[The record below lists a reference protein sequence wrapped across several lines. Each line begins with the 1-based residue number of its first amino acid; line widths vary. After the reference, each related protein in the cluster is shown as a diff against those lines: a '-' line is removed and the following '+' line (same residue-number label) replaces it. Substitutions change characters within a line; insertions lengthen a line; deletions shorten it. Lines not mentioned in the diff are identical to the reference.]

1 MNGEKLKN
9 KIKKRAKEIGAQ
21 PQELMQMYFFERLLY
36 RISISRYK
44 FNFILK
50 GGLLLSAI
58 IGDERRTTSDMDTMI
73 KGIDIESDELLK
85 IIQEIINIETDDNIS
100 FEIEKAKD
108 IRIDDIY
115 GGVNVKLIA
124 KKDGLIV
131 PLFIDITTKDPI
143 TPKEIE
149 FKYKSLFDDTY
160 IKIMAFN
167 KETIIA
173 EKFETLIKDTETNTR
188 AKDFYDLYIIIKDY
202 WNDLD
207 KTNLI
212 KAIQNTCKR
221 RDSLYILDEIEER
234 FDFIKESNILQNEW
248 NKYKIAHLYAKDI
261 EYADIMKNINLIIEE
276 LEKEV
281 AIMSVKI

>member
-36 RISISRYK
+36 RISISQYK

-85 IIQEIINIETDDNIS
+85 IIQEITNIKTDDAIS
-100 FEIEKAKD
+100 FEIEKTRE
-108 IRIDDIY
+108 IRVDDVY
-115 GGVNVKLIA
+115 GGINIKLIA

-149 FKYKSLFDDTY
+149 FKYKSIFDDEY

-188 AKDFYDLYIIIKDY
+188 AKDFYDLYVLIKEY
-202 WNDLD
+202 WNELD

-212 KAIQNTCKR
+212 KAIRNTCKR
-221 RDSLYILDEIEER
+221 RESLYILDELEER
-234 FDFIKESNILQNEW
+234 FDFIKESAILQGEW
-248 NKYKIAHLYAKDI
+248 DKYQITHLYARDI
-261 EYADIMKNINLIIEE
+261 NYADIMKNINLIIEE
-276 LEKEV
+276 LAKEV
-281 AIMSVKI
+281 ATI

>member
-9 KIKKRAKEIGAQ
+9 KIKKSAKEIRAL
-21 PQELMQMYFFERLLY
+21 PQELMLMYFFERLLY

-73 KGIDIESDELLK
+73 KGIDIESDELLR

-143 TPKEIE
+143 TPREIE

-188 AKDFYDLYIIIKDY
+188 AKDFYDLYILIKDY

-261 EYADIMKNINLIIEE
+261 EYADIMKNVNFIVKE
-276 LEKEV
+276 LENEL
-281 AIMSVKI
+281 ATI

>member
-9 KIKKRAKEIGAQ
+9 KIKKRAKEIDAQ

-36 RISISRYK
+36 RISISQYK

-85 IIQEIINIETDDNIS
+85 IVQEIISIKADDDIS
-100 FEIEKAKD
+100 FEIEKTKE
-108 IRIDDIY
+108 IRVDDVY
-115 GGVNVKLIA
+115 GGINIKLIA

-143 TPKEIE
+143 TPREIE
-149 FKYKSLFDDTY
+149 FRYKSLFDDTY

-188 AKDFYDLYIIIKDY
+188 AKDFYDLYVLIKEY
-202 WNDLD
+202 WNELD
-207 KTNLI
+207 KANLI
-212 KAIQNTCKR
+212 KAILNTCKR
-221 RDSLYILDEIEER
+221 RESLYILDELKER
-234 FDFIKESNILQNEW
+234 FVFIKESSILQVEW
-248 NKYKIAHLYAKDI
+248 NKYQIAHLYARDI
-261 EYADIMKNINLIIEE
+261 DYADIMKNINLIIKE
-276 LEKEV
+276 LAKEV
-281 AIMSVKI
+281 ATI

>member
-1 MNGEKLKN
+1 
-9 KIKKRAKEIGAQ
+9 
-21 PQELMQMYFFERLLY
+21 MYFFERLLY
-36 RISISRYK
+36 RISISQYK

-73 KGIDIESDELLK
+73 KGIDIEIDGLLK
-85 IIQEIINIETDDNIS
+85 IIQEIINIKTDDAIS
-100 FEIEKAKD
+100 FEIEKTKE
-108 IRIDDIY
+108 IRVDDVY
-115 GGVNVKLIA
+115 GGINIKLIA

-143 TPKEIE
+143 TPREIE
-149 FKYKSLFDDTY
+149 FKYKSIFDDEY

-188 AKDFYDLYIIIKDY
+188 AKDFYDLYVLIKEY
-202 WNDLD
+202 WNELD

-212 KAIQNTCKR
+212 KAIRNTCKR
-221 RDSLYILDEIEER
+221 RESLYILDELEER
-234 FDFIKESNILQNEW
+234 FDFIKESAILQGEW
-248 NKYKIAHLYAKDI
+248 DKYQIAHLYAKDI
-261 EYADIMKNINLIIEE
+261 NYADMMKNINLIIEE
-276 LEKEV
+276 LAKEV
-281 AIMSVKI
+281 ATI

>member
-73 KGIDIESDELLK
+73 KGIDIESDELLR
-85 IIQEIINIETDDNIS
+85 IIQEIINIETEDNIS
-100 FEIEKAKD
+100 FEIEKTKD
-108 IRIDDIY
+108 IRVDDIY

-143 TPKEIE
+143 TPREIE

-188 AKDFYDLYIIIKDY
+188 AKDFYDLYILIKDY

-207 KTNLI
+207 KINLI

-221 RDSLYILDEIEER
+221 RESLYILDEIEER

-281 AIMSVKI
+281 AII

>member
-100 FEIEKAKD
+100 FEVEKTKD
-108 IRIDDIY
+108 IRVDDIY

-143 TPKEIE
+143 TPREIE

-188 AKDFYDLYIIIKDY
+188 AKDFYDLYILIKDY

-281 AIMSVKI
+281 AII

>member
-36 RISISRYK
+36 RISISQYK

-85 IIQEIINIETDDNIS
+85 IIQEITNIKTDDAIS
-100 FEIEKAKD
+100 FEIEKTRE
-108 IRIDDIY
+108 IRVDDVY
-115 GGVNVKLIA
+115 GGINIKLIA
-124 KKDGLIV
+124 KKDGLII

-143 TPKEIE
+143 TPREIE
-149 FKYKSLFDDTY
+149 FKYKSIFDDEY

-188 AKDFYDLYIIIKDY
+188 AKDFYDLYVLIKEY
-202 WNDLD
+202 WNELD

-212 KAIQNTCKR
+212 KAIRNTCKR
-221 RDSLYILDEIEER
+221 RESLYILDELEER
-234 FDFIKESNILQNEW
+234 FDFIKESAILQGEW
-248 NKYKIAHLYAKDI
+248 DKYQISHLYARDI
-261 EYADIMKNINLIIEE
+261 NYADIMKNINLIIEE
-276 LEKEV
+276 LAKEV
-281 AIMSVKI
+281 ATI

>member
-73 KGIDIESDELLK
+73 KGIDIESDELLR

-100 FEIEKAKD
+100 FEIEKTKD
-108 IRIDDIY
+108 IRVDDIY

-143 TPKEIE
+143 TPREIE

-281 AIMSVKI
+281 AII

>member
-73 KGIDIESDELLK
+73 KGIDIESDELLR

-143 TPKEIE
+143 TPREIE

-261 EYADIMKNINLIIEE
+261 EYADIMKNINFIVKE
-276 LEKEV
+276 LENEL
-281 AIMSVKI
+281 ATI

>member
-73 KGIDIESDELLK
+73 KGIDIESDELLR

-143 TPKEIE
+143 TPREIE

-173 EKFETLIKDTETNTR
+173 EKFETLIRDTETNTR

-221 RDSLYILDEIEER
+221 RESLYILDEIEER
-234 FDFIKESNILQNEW
+234 FEFIKESTILRNEW
-248 NKYKIAHLYAKDI
+248 DKYKIAHLYAKDI
-261 EYADIMKNINLIIEE
+261 EYADIMKNVNLIIKE
-276 LEKEV
+276 LEKDV
-281 AIMSVKI
+281 AII

>member
-100 FEIEKAKD
+100 FEVEKTKD
-108 IRIDDIY
+108 IRVDDIY

-261 EYADIMKNINLIIEE
+261 EYADIIKNVNLIIKE

-281 AIMSVKI
+281 ATI

>member
-1 MNGEKLKN
+1 MNGENLKN

-36 RISISRYK
+36 RISISQYK

-85 IIQEIINIETDDNIS
+85 IIQEITNIKTDDAIS
-100 FEIEKAKD
+100 FEIEKTRE
-108 IRIDDIY
+108 IRVDDVY
-115 GGVNVKLIA
+115 GGINIKLIA

-143 TPKEIE
+143 TPREIE
-149 FKYKSLFDDTY
+149 FKYKSIFDDEY

-188 AKDFYDLYIIIKDY
+188 AKDFYDLYVLIKEY
-202 WNDLD
+202 WNELD
-207 KTNLI
+207 KTILI
-212 KAIQNTCKR
+212 KAIRNTCKR
-221 RDSLYILDEIEER
+221 RESLYILDELEER
-234 FDFIKESNILQNEW
+234 FDFIKESAILQGEW
-248 NKYKIAHLYAKDI
+248 GKYQIAHLYARDI
-261 EYADIMKNINLIIEE
+261 NYIDIMKNINLIIEE
-276 LEKEV
+276 LAKEV
-281 AIMSVKI
+281 ATI

>member
-36 RISISRYK
+36 RISISEYK

-58 IGDERRTTSDMDTMI
+58 IGDERRTTSDMDTMV
-73 KGIDIESDELLK
+73 KGIDIKSDKLLK
-85 IIQEIINIETDDNIS
+85 IINKIINIKTNDDIS
-100 FEIEKAKD
+100 FNIEKSKE
-108 IRIDDIY
+108 IRVNDIY
-115 GGVNVKLIA
+115 GGINIKLIA

-149 FKYKSLFDDTY
+149 FKYKSLFNGEY
-160 IKIMAFN
+160 IKIMAFT

-188 AKDFYDLYIIIKDY
+188 AKDFYDLYIIVKDY
-202 WNDLD
+202 WNEIN

-212 KAIQNTCKR
+212 KAIKSTCKR
-221 RDSLYILDEIEER
+221 RESLYILDEITER
-234 FDFIKESNILQNEW
+234 FDFIKKSSILQNEW
-248 NKYKIAHLYAKDI
+248 NKYKISHLYAKGI
-261 EYADIMKNINLIIEE
+261 EYSDIMNNISLILEE
-276 LEKEV
+276 FEKEISTV
-281 AIMSVKI
+281 

>member
-36 RISISRYK
+36 RISISQYK

-73 KGIDIESDELLK
+73 KGINIESDELLK
-85 IIQEIINIETDDNIS
+85 IIQEIINIKTDDAIS
-100 FEIEKAKD
+100 FEIEKTKE
-108 IRIDDIY
+108 IRVDDIY
-115 GGVNVKLIA
+115 GGINIKLIA

-143 TPKEIE
+143 TPREIE
-149 FKYKSLFDDTY
+149 FKYKSVFDDEY

-188 AKDFYDLYIIIKDY
+188 AKDFYDLYVLIKEY
-202 WNDLD
+202 WNELD
-207 KTNLI
+207 KINLI
-212 KAIQNTCKR
+212 KAIRNTCKR
-221 RDSLYILDEIEER
+221 RESLYILDELEER
-234 FDFIKESNILQNEW
+234 FDFIKESSILQGEW
-248 NKYKIAHLYAKDI
+248 DKYQIAHLYARDI
-261 EYADIMKNINLIIEE
+261 NYADIMKNINLIIEE
-276 LEKEV
+276 LAKEV
-281 AIMSVKI
+281 ATI

>member
-73 KGIDIESDELLK
+73 KGIDIESNELLK
-85 IIQEIINIETDDNIS
+85 IIQEIINIETDDNIY
-100 FEIEKAKD
+100 FEIEKTKD
-108 IRIDDIY
+108 IRVDDIY

-281 AIMSVKI
+281 AII

>member
-221 RDSLYILDEIEER
+221 RNSLYILDEIKER

-281 AIMSVKI
+281 AII

>member
-1 MNGEKLKN
+1 MNSEKLKN

-58 IGDERRTTSDMDTMI
+58 IGDERRTTNDMDTMI
-73 KGIDIESDELLK
+73 KDIDIESDELLR

-100 FEIEKAKD
+100 FEIEKTKD
-108 IRIDDIY
+108 IRVDDIY

-143 TPKEIE
+143 TPREIE

-188 AKDFYDLYIIIKDY
+188 AKDFYDLYILIKDY

-212 KAIQNTCKR
+212 KAIQNTCNR

-261 EYADIMKNINLIIEE
+261 EYADIMKNVNLIIKE

-281 AIMSVKI
+281 ATI

>member
-1 MNGEKLKN
+1 MNAEKLKN
-9 KIKKRAKEIGAQ
+9 KIKNRAKEIGAR

-36 RISISRYK
+36 RISISKYK

-85 IIQEIINIETDDNIS
+85 IIQEIISIKTDDAIS
-100 FEIEKAKD
+100 FEIEKTKE
-108 IRIDDIY
+108 IRIDDVY
-115 GGVNVKLIA
+115 GGINIKLVA

-143 TPKEIE
+143 TPREIE
-149 FKYKSLFDDTY
+149 FKYKSIFDDEY
-160 IKIMAFN
+160 IQIMAFN

-188 AKDFYDLYIIIKDY
+188 AKDFYDLYILIKEY
-202 WNDLD
+202 WKELD
-207 KTNLI
+207 KANLI

-221 RDSLYILDEIEER
+221 RESLYILDELEER
-234 FDFIKESNILQNEW
+234 FEFVKESSILQAEW
-248 NKYKIAHLYAKDI
+248 AKYQISHLYAKDI
-261 EYADIMKNINLIIEE
+261 NYADIMENINLIIIEFA
-276 LEKEV
+276 KQT
-281 AIMSVKI
+281 AIM

>member
-58 IGDERRTTSDMDTMI
+58 IGDERRTTSDMDTII
-73 KGIDIESDELLK
+73 KGIDIESDELLR

-143 TPKEIE
+143 TPREIE

-281 AIMSVKI
+281 AII